1 MTLHPTRL
9 VPGNAQHQGD
19 REQQQDSFG
28 FSDLRNPDGVLVVV
42 ADGIGDHALGKEASW
57 LAINTL
63 LSGWNAK
70 SPEEL
75 APDTLQHLL
84 RAHPDVPAY
93 QSRPANKDVKLTS
106 GRTFAEAPC

>member
-1 MTLHPTRL
+1 MIKRQYLHSPAPVNMTLHLTRL

-42 ADGIGDHALGKEASW
+42 ADGIGDHTLGKEASW

-63 LSGWNAK
+63 LFIAIN
-70 SPEEL
+70 
-75 APDTLQHLL
+75 
-84 RAHPDVPAY
+84 
-93 QSRPANKDVKLTS
+93 
-106 GRTFAEAPC
+106 